1 MRLASSLLLVAALRV
16 GEAIKFSKLNPLA
29 VKVTDFG
36 AVGDGK
42 QDCTAAF
49 RTALAKVKE
58 AGSGT
63 IEVPAG
69 VFRTGPLELV
79 SGLTL
84 MLQDGAVI
92 KADDTL
98 NLYRVIDPLPS
109 YGRGREGGAPGRREA
124 FLSGESVEMVSILGE
139 GNSTIDG
146 SGLKWWEWR
155 WLPTSAPER
164 QSQWDNITIPHL
176 IEFRNSMYVDID
188 GLKLRDSP
196 LWHVHF
202 FGCIGVKARNL
213 DIRLTKQNWS
223 KTASKTFAKR
233 RKGCGNLIKD
243 FRPYN
248 TDGIVADSSED
259 VTIENIVYNGGD
271 DVVALKSGWDCF
283 GERFGM
289 PTKAVRIRNVTV
301 EFTRGSGF
309 AIGSEM
315 SGGII
320 DVEVT
325 GLRVH
330 CSDVSAII
338 VKSAVH
344 RGGYI
349 KDVRVKDFV
358 IGNTT
363 SAFSIV
369 GQVGNWTPTPNPECL
384 DEGGSVK
391 RNPPVIEGLTVQG
404 ATQLEGTVI
413 DGYPVQLGQ
422 SGLTIKGA
430 SLTNMQLA
438 SSEPGLCA
446 NLDGTAFGNSFE
458 LLNPASA
465 MVLDVSKKK
474 HNLPIG
480 GRDCELS
487 TMF

>member
-1 MRLASSLLLVAALRV
+1 
-16 GEAIKFSKLNPLA
+16 
-29 VKVTDFG
+29 
-36 AVGDGK
+36 
-42 QDCTAAF
+42 
-49 RTALAKVKE
+49 
-58 AGSGT
+58 
-63 IEVPAG
+63 
-69 VFRTGPLELV
+69 
-79 SGLTL
+79 
-84 MLQDGAVI
+84 
-92 KADDTL
+92 
-98 NLYRVIDPLPS
+98 
-109 YGRGREGGAPGRREA
+109 
-124 FLSGESVEMVSILGE
+124 
-139 GNSTIDG
+139 
-146 SGLKWWEWR
+146 
-155 WLPTSAPER
+155 
-164 QSQWDNITIPHL
+164 
-176 IEFRNSMYVDID
+176 MYVEID
-188 GLKLRDSP
+188 GLNLRDSP

-202 FGCIGVKARNL
+202 FGCLGVKARNL
-213 DIRLTKQNWS
+213 DIRVTNQTWS
-223 KTASKTFAKR
+223 TTARKTFAKR
-233 RKGCGNLIKD
+233 RKGCGNLIHD

-248 TDGIVADSSED
+248 TNAVVADSSED

-283 GERFGM
+283 GERFGT
-289 PTKAVRIRNVTV
+289 PTKGVRIRNVTV

-338 VKSAVH
+338 MKSAIH

-349 KDVRVKDFV
+349 KDIRVKDFV

-363 SAFSIV
+363 SAFSVV
-369 GQVGNWTPTPNPECL
+369 GQVGNWTPAANPECL
-384 DEGGSVK
+384 DQGASIR

-422 SGLTIKGA
+422 PGLTIKGV
-430 SLTNMQLA
+430 SLTDMQLA
-438 SSEPGLCA
+438 SSQPGLCA

-465 MVLDVSKKK
+465 TLPHASKK
-474 HNLPIG
+474 HNLPAG

-487 TMF
+487 AMF